1 MRKYHILIQ
10 SVPAH
15 DEAVTPHFDHA
26 TALSVIQTP
35 RWTAAQLEEAT
46 KGMRFPPGT
55 TVWDKFVA
63 YNSFYDDLKDVLSVE
78 DILKGAYA
86 YFFADS
92 DAPDGKIY
100 HYMQGMRRL

>member
-1 MRKYHILIQ
+1 M
-10 SVPAH
+10 
-15 DEAVTPHFDHA
+15 
-26 TALSVIQTP
+26 
-35 RWTAAQLEEAT
+35 
-46 KGMRFPPGT
+46 
-55 TVWDKFVA
+55 WDKFVA